1 MGWHFRRL
9 AELEEG
15 EKLNIPQREV
25 FRTLLEFVKPY
36 KLRVFLLAIV
46 IFSGI
51 FVNLVIPL
59 VTKFIIDS
67 IVDQDIPGLFTYSVV
82 FLSVVL
88 FNLLLSSSQTYLN
101 SWLGQTLIYDIR
113 NKMYW
118 HLIRIK
124 QKYFGGQETGKLVS
138 RLTND
143 VDTIG
148 NAFTSGLI
156 DTLANLFQL
165 FGAIF
170 IMFSLSIELSI
181 VVLSLIPLIILSSWY
196 FARRARKAFR
206 ESRKKIAEVTSKI
219 EQNVSGAKVVQA
231 FSYRRQKNIESFS
244 RINRENLEVN
254 VQANKVISSIG
265 PTMSIIRAMGIALI
279 IWFGGIL
286 VGYGRL
292 KLGTLV
298 AFYGYVDMFFRPI
311 MTITMFYNTLQST
324 LAAAE
329 RVTDFLRWEVEED
342 KGELNEVKGLGEI
355 EYRNVVF
362 GYEENV
368 PVIKDV
374 SFRVSPGEKVAIVGP
389 TGSGKT
395 TLVNLLLRFY
405 DPWSGEILLDGI
417 DIRKYRLRVLRR
429 TIAFVPQ
436 EPILFNGT
444 VYENMILSSENVS
457 KEEVLKLLDF
467 LDLRDLIESLPEGL
481 DTKILEGGKNIS
493 MGQRQVISFIRAL
506 ISNPRILVLDEAT
519 SSLDLYTEEKLQ
531 KALEKMSKG
540 RTMITIAHRLQ
551 TIINSDRIIVIHNGK
566 IVEEGKHS
574 ELLKKKGLYAKLY
587 ESQFATVQHK

>member
-15 EKLNIPQREV
+15 EKINIPQKEV
-25 FRTLLEFVKPY
+25 IGALLNFVKPY
-36 KLRVFLLAIV
+36 KFRVLLLAIV

-51 FVNLVIPL
+51 FVNLAIPL

-67 IVDQDIPGLFTYSVV
+67 ICDKNIPSLLFYSIIFLAIVSFNL
-82 FLSVVL
+82 FLSA
-88 FNLLLSSSQTYLN
+88 SQTYLN
-101 SWLGQTLIYDIR
+101 SWIGQTLIHDIR
-113 NKMYW
+113 NRMYH

-124 QKYFGGQETGKLVS
+124 QRYFSGQETGKLVS

-170 IMFSLSIELSI
+170 IMFSLSLELSL
-181 VVLSLIPLIILSSWY
+181 VVMSLIPLIIFSSWF

-231 FSYRRQKNIESFS
+231 FSYRKKKNIESFT

-254 VQANKVISSIG
+254 VQANKIISSIG
-265 PTMSIIRAMGIALI
+265 PTMSIIRAIGIALI
-279 IWFGGIL
+279 LWFGGML
-286 VGYGRL
+286 VGFNRL
-292 KLGTLV
+292 KIGTLV

-329 RVTDFLRWEVEED
+329 RVVDFLRWD
-342 KGELNEVKGLGEI
+342 KEGDLGKIEEVKGRGEI

-362 GYEENV
+362 GYEENI
-368 PVIKDV
+368 PVIKGI
-374 SFRVSPGEKVAIVGP
+374 SFRVRPGEKVAIVGP

-395 TLVNLLLRFY
+395 TLINLLLRFY
-405 DPWSGEILLDGI
+405 DPWEGEILLDSI
-417 DIRKYRLRVLRR
+417 DIRKYKLDVLRK
-429 TIAFVPQ
+429 TISFVPQ

-444 VYENMILSSENVS
+444 VYENMILSSKNVS
-457 KEEVLKLLDF
+457 KEDVLRLLDF
-467 LDLRDLIESLPEGL
+467 LDLMDIIDALPQGL

-506 ISNPRILVLDEAT
+506 ISNPKILVLDEAT

-531 KALEKMSKG
+531 RALEKMSEG

-566 IVEEGKHS
+566 IVEEGKHD
-574 ELLKKKGLYAKLY
+574 ELLKKKGLYARLY
-587 ESQFATVQHK
+587 ESQFATLVR

>member
-67 IVDQDIPGLFTYSVV
+67 IVDQDIPGLFTYSIV
-82 FLSVVL
+82 FLSVIL

-362 GYEENV
+362 GYEENI